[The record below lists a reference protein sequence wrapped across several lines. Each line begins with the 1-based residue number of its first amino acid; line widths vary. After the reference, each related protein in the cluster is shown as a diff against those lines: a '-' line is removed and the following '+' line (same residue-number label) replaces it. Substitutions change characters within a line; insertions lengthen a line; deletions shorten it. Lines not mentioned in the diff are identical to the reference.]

1 MKTIL
6 ETQQT
11 DFDYTTG
18 EIKTD
23 KKIKTIVHEQE
34 PSYMKVYLQDIAYLY
49 DIKGA
54 DPILLELL
62 KLMTYEGIIILN
74 SAIKRRIAAT
84 VDMKIGTINNVISE
98 LSKKL
103 ILVRRDRGIY
113 EANPYIFGKG
123 KWIDIKARRN
133 NIEYSVTIDK
143 EGNRHV
149 SFGLGT
155 EYKIEKSADDFELTV
170 QRDGVAA

>member
-6 ETQQT
+6 ETQLT
-11 DFDYTTG
+11 DIDYTTG
-18 EIKTD
+18 EIKTG
-23 KKIKTIVHEQE
+23 KTTKTIVHEQE
-34 PSYMKVYLQDIAYLY
+34 PSYMKIYLQDIAYLY
-49 DIKGA
+49 DVRGA

-74 SAIKRRIAAT
+74 SAIKKRIAAT
-84 VDMKIGTINNVISE
+84 VGMKIGSINNVITE

-103 ILVRRDRGIY
+103 ILVRRDVGIY

-123 KWIDIKARRN
+123 KWVDIKARRSSM
-133 NIEYSVTIDK
+133 EYSVAIDK

-149 SFGLGT
+149 SFGLGA
-155 EYKIEKSADDFELTV
+155 EYELEKSADEFKLTAQV
-170 QRDGVAA
+170 DGVAA